1 MLLRSNFNKAGLIAV
16 LVLIL
21 SVASVAF
28 AEGAYEYDS
37 KGKLDPFVPLI
48 SESGAYVSDAYAI
61 TGIKDVRLEGIVWDD
76 AKGSVAIINGEIVE
90 EGQEIGSVK
99 VLEIKNDSVIFDVGG
114 EEVKVELRSE

>member
-1 MLLRSNFNKAGLIAV
+1 MLLKNK
-16 LVLIL
+16 IL
-21 SVASVAF
+21 FILYGIITFCIISSAF

-37 KGKLDPFVPLI
+37 KGNRDPFVPLI

-61 TGIKDVRLEGIVWDD
+61 TGIKDVRLEGIVWD
-76 AKGSVAIINGEIVE
+76 AARGSVAIINGEIVE

-99 VLEIKNDSVIFDVGG
+99 VIEIKDDSVIFDVGG